1 MKKPTKK
8 DNTINEKKLAQ
19 QQQQLV
25 DLEEKFL
32 KFVGADLDEFEKN
45 KNEVQ
50 QQQKEERKEREEKKN
65 MEELPKKEEEKKE
78 AAPQKK
84 VEHSFEAGARVFKL
98 TSQTK
103 AGPRDLQLAF
113 TV

>member
-1 MKKPTKK
+1 
-8 DNTINEKKLAQ
+8 
-19 QQQQLV
+19 
-25 DLEEKFL
+25 
-32 KFVGADLDEFEKN
+32 
-45 KNEVQ
+45 
-50 QQQKEERKEREEKKN
+50 